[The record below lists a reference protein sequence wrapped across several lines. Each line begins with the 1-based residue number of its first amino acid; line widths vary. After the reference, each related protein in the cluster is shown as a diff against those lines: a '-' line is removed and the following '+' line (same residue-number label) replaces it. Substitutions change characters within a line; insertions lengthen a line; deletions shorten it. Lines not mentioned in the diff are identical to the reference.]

1 MKYLILFSSISSIL
15 NSMFVR
21 FTVRPVWVVYPL
33 YELDIFPVIYGKRRE
48 NQSINPSHT
57 GSNRS
62 RSTSWVLTINFVK
75 SCRLISN
82 IWWIGWKNTPH
93 LWKVS
98 KCLNFFFQFINLTQQ
113 TWILKHKSTKEFLRG
128 SPRLIWYN
136 NVNFFLSPALT
147 LCSIDMWVTFTGA
160 KFGWEVRKYFP
171 WKKRRVVIPNL
182 VF

>member
-1 MKYLILFSSISSIL
+1 MKFLNSTCISVVSVKFYLTRHTVSSVFTEFNFPSRWFLPAVNNKSQNCAENKNDIGMQYLILFSSISSIL

-75 SCRLISN
+75 SCQFISN
-82 IWWIGWKNTPH
+82 FWWIGWKNTPH

-98 KCLNFFFQFINLTQQ
+98 KCLNFFFNL
-113 TWILKHKSTKEFLRG
+113 
-128 SPRLIWYN
+128 
-136 NVNFFLSPALT
+136 
-147 LCSIDMWVTFTGA
+147 
-160 KFGWEVRKYFP
+160 
-171 WKKRRVVIPNL
+171 
-182 VF
+182 